1 MLLNI
6 TVLPG
11 DGIGPEV
18 TAEAVRV
25 LECVARAF
33 GHELNLKYKPVGGCR
48 RAEQQRSI
56 ARRHVASLRELGRGV
71 AGRSREAQHLMRCPR
86 TCGPN
91 QDC

>member
-1 MLLNI
+1 MLVNI

-33 GHELNLKYKPVGGCR
+33 GHELNLKYKPIGGSGVQSSNDPLPSDTLQACVNSDAVLLGAVGGP
-48 RAEQQRSI
+48 
-56 ARRHVASLRELGRGV
+56 
-71 AGRSREAQHLMRCPR
+71 HLMRCPR